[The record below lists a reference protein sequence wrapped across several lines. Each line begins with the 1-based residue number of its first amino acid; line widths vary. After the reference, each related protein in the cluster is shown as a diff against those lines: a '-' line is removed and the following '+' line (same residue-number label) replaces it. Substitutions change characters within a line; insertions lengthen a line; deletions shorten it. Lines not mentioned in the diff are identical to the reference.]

1 MVRRSGLAGIAVVL
15 FVCAA
20 AAAEERLDRGLVA
33 LKTADGRVY
42 LGWRLRADDPRDA
55 AFNVYRHG
63 ANDPTATRLTAA
75 PIGNCTNYVD
85 GNPPADAKYFIR
97 PVSAGTEGEP
107 SPAVAVTDT
116 SGAASCV
123 RIKLQGNYGFQKCA
137 LADLDGDGRLDYI
150 IKQPDFNTDPYQ
162 HPGYW
167 KRSEDTYKIEAYNH
181 DGRFMWR
188 YDMGWSIEEGVWYSP
203 YLAYDLDGDGRAEIY
218 AKAGEGDPRDEK
230 GLVTSGPEWLVK
242 IDGLTGKVT
251 RRLPW
256 PDRSGYAGYNYW
268 SRNMLAV
275 AYLDG
280 RQPALIVQRG
290 TYDVI
295 KVEAYDPELRL
306 IWRWDSRTEKERYNG
321 SGSHGTRAAD
331 VDGDGRDELILGS
344 SVLDDNGR
352 GLWVNP
358 MSHPRSSHPDVCS
371 VGDIDPDRPGL
382 EIFYGYEV
390 DQPRNGVCLV
400 DAATGRILW
409 GFDGPTYHVHGFGM
423 VADIIAAHPGQEC
436 YAGEKEH
443 GQYFLYTA
451 KGERIGK
458 EKINSLSPSAIWWD
472 DDAQKELILSGRI
485 QQYRGQVYESV
496 QGSPV
501 AIADCLGDWRE
512 EILTS
517 VPGELRIYTTTI
529 PTNVR
534 RTCLMQ
540 DRQYRLGV
548 AAVSMGYFYWP
559 QLSLAGAARFAEA
572 RKAR

>member
-1 MVRRSGLAGIAVVL
+1 MERHARFAAVIGVL
-15 FVCAA
+15 FACAGTSA
-20 AAAEERLDRGLVA
+20 QERLDRGLVA
-33 LKTADGRVY
+33 LKTADGKVY
-42 LGWRLRADDPRDA
+42 VGWRLWADDPKDI
-55 AFNVYRHG
+55 AFNVYRKAG
-63 ANDPTATRLTAA
+63 DGQAAESLTTE
-75 PIGNCTNYVD
+75 PISHCTNCVD
-85 GNPPADAKYFIR
+85 QSPVPDAKYFIR
-97 PVSAGTEGEP
+97 TVRAGKEGEA
-107 SPAVAVTDT
+107 SPVVGVTD
-116 SGAASCV
+116 ASAKATCV
-123 RIKLQGNYGFQKCA
+123 RVKLQGDYGFQKCA
-137 LADLDGDGRLDYI
+137 LADLDGDGRLDYV

-167 KRSEDTYKIEAYNH
+167 KKSEDTYKIEAYNH

-188 YDMGWSIEEGVWYSP
+188 YDMGWSIEAGVWYSP
-203 YLAYDLDGDGRAEIY
+203 YIVYDLDGDGKAEVY

-230 GLVTSGPEWLVK
+230 GLVTSGAEWLVK
-242 IDGLTGKVT
+242 IDGLTGKAT
-251 RRLPW
+251 RKLPW
-256 PDRSGYAGYNYW
+256 PDRSGYASYNYW

-280 RQPALIVQRG
+280 KRPSLIVQRG

-295 KVEAYDPELRL
+295 KVEAYDPDLKL
-306 IWRWDSRTEKERYNG
+306 IWRWDSRSEKQRYNA

-331 VDGDGRDELILGS
+331 VDGDGRDELVLGS

-371 VGDIDPDRPGL
+371 VGDIDPDHPGL

-390 DQPRNGVCLV
+390 DQPKHGVCLV
-400 DAATGRILW
+400 DAATGQNLW

-423 VADIIAAHPGQEC
+423 VADIIAGHPGQEC
-436 YAGEKEH
+436 YAGEKDH

-451 KGERIGK
+451 KGERIGS
-458 EKINSLSPSAIWWD
+458 EKIDSLSPRAIWWD
-472 DDAQKELILSGRI
+472 GDAQKELNLAGKI
-485 QQYRGQVYESV
+485 QQYRGQVYESIA
-496 QGSPV
+496 GSAV
-501 AIADCLGDWRE
+501 AIADCIGDWRE

-529 PTNVR
+529 PTDTR
-534 RTCLMQ
+534 RACLMQ

-559 QLSLAGAARFAEA
+559 QLSLAGTARFPEGRRAQ
-572 RKAR
+572 